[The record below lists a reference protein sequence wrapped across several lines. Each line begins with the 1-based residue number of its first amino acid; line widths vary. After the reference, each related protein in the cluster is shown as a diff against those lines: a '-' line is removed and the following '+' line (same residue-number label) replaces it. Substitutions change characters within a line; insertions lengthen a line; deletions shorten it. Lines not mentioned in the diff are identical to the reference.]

1 MWFKASCRH
10 SGMPATPLWFTGRRL
25 ARKLPSWEEAHM
37 RVQRERRPS
46 KVNHPSPAHT
56 EHVIPAP
63 TAAQPPSY
71 VSSNVS
77 DHSRIAI
84 QPGEIEEISGR
95 LSDGRC
101 AAGWRAGLTSPG
113 GLTRYL
119 SVIAAGPRLCRVG
132 CATAERVSASLSRV
146 RSLYGLHGLRYAF
159 YPK

>member
-1 MWFKASCRH
+1 
-10 SGMPATPLWFTGRRL
+10 
-25 ARKLPSWEEAHM
+25 M

-77 DHSRIAI
+77 DHS
-84 QPGEIEEISGR
+84 EIDNPTGR
-95 LSDGRC
+95 NRGNFGSSLRRPLC
-101 AAGWRAGLTSPG
+101 GWVACRSYLARRTYTLFKRDCRRAETVSHWMRP
-113 GLTRYL
+113 
-119 SVIAAGPRLCRVG
+119 
-132 CATAERVSASLSRV
+132 TAERVSASLSRV